1 MLRPAALV
9 CLSARSAFF
18 LCRALFVLR
27 AAQPWSKAAAGKA
40 GTTPAA
46 RRPRPHHSA
55 CPARC
60 LHAALRTRAA
70 VPKACPG
77 ALCRPRATPRCGHSP
92 RRAAGARLKFKASVQ
107 FVPTSTPRWT
117 LVCPVFNFSGEQ
129 HAHHCLASRRTY
141 HRDHFAD
148 AVRSFLSYRPPAAS
162 LPLPVLQYTLQDTAP
177 KKPPAPRRGFLLLG
191 KANGGFGSAAR
202 PGRHGTAK
210 PGAALRAAVVR
221 PPQPGAMTACAPVQ
235 GAVQGAVQE
244 AVPGQKPQCV
254 STSVQCV
261 RAARRGPAQCRGQRP
276 ISCAGA
282 ALRTGTRRWPPT
294 RSGFPPRRAWE
305 C

>member
-27 AAQPWSKAAAGKA
+27 AAQPGSKQASKPCSKAAAGKA
-40 GTTPAA
+40 GTRPAA

-60 LHAALRTRAA
+60 RHAALRTRAA

-162 LPLPVLQYTLQDTAP
+162 LPLPVLQHTLQDTAS
-177 KKPPAPRRGFLLLG
+177 KKPPAPCRGFLLLG
-191 KANGGFGSAAR
+191 RQMAASAVR
-202 PGRHGTAK
+202 PGL
-210 PGAALRAAVVR
+210 AAMEPRNQGLRCGLRWCGR
-221 PPQPGAMTACAPVQ
+221 PSLEQ
-235 GAVQGAVQE
+235 
-244 AVPGQKPQCV
+244 
-254 STSVQCV
+254 
-261 RAARRGPAQCRGQRP
+261 
-276 ISCAGA
+276 
-282 ALRTGTRRWPPT
+282 
-294 RSGFPPRRAWE
+294 
-305 C
+305 

>member
-1 MLRPAALV
+1 MLRPAAPV

-18 LCRALFVLR
+18 LCRALVVLR
-27 AAQPWSKAAAGKA
+27 AAQPGSCWQGLNQASSPQAAP
-40 GTTPAA
+40 TPQRLPRTVPV
-46 RRPRPHHSA
+46 RRP
-55 CPARC
+55 
-60 LHAALRTRAA
+60 LRTRAA
-70 VPKACPG
+70 VPKAYPG

-148 AVRSFLSYRPPAAS
+148 AVRSFLSYCPPAAS

-177 KKPPAPRRGFLLLG
+177 KKPPAPRRGFLLWG

-221 PPQPGAMTACAPVQ
+221 PPQPGAVTA
-235 GAVQGAVQE
+235 
-244 AVPGQKPQCV
+244 
-254 STSVQCV
+254 
-261 RAARRGPAQCRGQRP
+261 RA
-276 ISCAGA
+276 
-282 ALRTGTRRWPPT
+282 LV
-294 RSGFPPRRAWE
+294 
-305 C
+305 